1 MARLKT
7 FVILMNFK
15 TLIVAGLS
23 VASTLVCQH
32 FGIHANFP
40 LTLIAIAV
48 VFPIVFSI
56 GGAYKRREAALDDY
70 ASMKSHGRSIYFAFR
85 DWPESA
91 DPASVARTRELL
103 GNVMSTARTM
113 FIEPITLMERNEKRV
128 YESFSELSGHI
139 QTLRSSG
146 LASGEVSRCNQYF
159 SKMMFA
165 FESVKHIYQY
175 RTPLSLR
182 TYSDVFI
189 VLLPIIYGPYFA
201 SVAEESSR
209 FLVFVLPILFSLIL
223 VSLDNI
229 QAHLENPFDQVGEDD
244 IRFNVERFVDRLAD
258 LSARPDSRR
267 PERS

>member
-1 MARLKT
+1 MLRWKSF
-7 FVILMNFK
+7 FVLINLK
-15 TLIVAGLS
+15 TLIVAALS
-23 VASTLVCQH
+23 VASTYACRKY
-32 FGIHANFP
+32 GIFADFP

-85 DWPESA
+85 DWPEA
-91 DPASVARTRELL
+91 TNEAMLTRARQLL
-103 GNVMSTARTM
+103 GDVMDSSR
-113 FIEPITLMERNEKRV
+113 FLFVNPISEMETNEKRV

-139 QTLRSSG
+139 QSLRGIG
-146 LASGEVSRCNQYF
+146 LASGEVSRCNQYL

-189 VLLPIIYGPYFA
+189 VLLPVVYGPYFA
-201 SVAEESSR
+201 SVAAEGHAS
-209 FLVFVLPILFSLIL
+209 LVFLLPVLFSFIL

-229 QAHLENPFDQVGEDD
+229 QAHLENPFDQVGDDD
-244 IRFNVERFVDRLAD
+244 IRFNVERFVARLEG
-258 LSARPDSRR
+258 LSQRPSKG
-267 PERS
+267 

>member
-1 MARLKT
+1 MPRLRSFFILINLKT
-7 FVILMNFK
+7 V
-15 TLIVAGLS
+15 IVAGLS
-23 VASTLVCQH
+23 VASTFACRH
-32 FGIHANFP
+32 YGIFAEFP

-70 ASMKSHGRSIYFAFR
+70 ASMKAHGRSIYFAFR
-85 DWPESA
+85 DWPESTTDA
-91 DPASVARTRELL
+91 MLTQARQLL
-103 GNVMSTARTM
+103 GNVMSASRTL
-113 FIEPITLMERNEKRV
+113 FVEPISSTEQNEKRV
-128 YESFSELSGHI
+128 YESFSELSGYI
-139 QTLRSSG
+139 QTLRSTD

-189 VLLPIIYGPYFA
+189 VLLPVIYGPYFA
-201 SVAEESSR
+201 SVAEKSSSY
-209 FLVFVLPILFSLIL
+209 LVFVLPVLFSLIL

-244 IRFNVERFVDRLAD
+244 IRFNVERFVQRLED
-258 LSARPDSRR
+258 LPPPASRR
-267 PERS
+267 RSD